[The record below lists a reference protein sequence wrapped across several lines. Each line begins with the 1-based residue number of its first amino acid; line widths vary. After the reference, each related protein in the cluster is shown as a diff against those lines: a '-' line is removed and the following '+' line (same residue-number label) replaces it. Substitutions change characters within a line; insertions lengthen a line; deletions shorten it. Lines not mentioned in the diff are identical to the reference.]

1 MSSRPE
7 MISRLLGHNFGPTET
22 KVFPSKLSSGKIP
35 AGQATLLHCR
45 EFPMSVTTPQI
56 PSANGEPAW
65 EAAYMLPLQGSWS
78 EADFLKFH
86 TTRMAELVDGRLEIL
101 PMPTL
106 KHQRILR
113 WLLGVFEAAAPAG
126 SVTLFAPLPTRLF
139 PRTIREPDLLYIA
152 PENAPGP
159 DVDYPS
165 HLDLALEIVSPGSEA
180 RQRDYDHKRT
190 DYARAGISEYWIV
203 DPQENQVTVLVLQN
217 GTYAEHGVF
226 KIGDTASGL
235 LLPGVRVDVGAMLN
249 A

>member
-1 MSSRPE
+1 
-7 MISRLLGHNFGPTET
+7 
-22 KVFPSKLSSGKIP
+22 
-35 AGQATLLHCR
+35 
-45 EFPMSVTTPQI
+45 MSVTTPQI

-101 PMPTL
+101 PTPTL
-106 KHQRILR
+106 KHQRILI
-113 WLLGVFEAAAPAG
+113 WLLDTFRKGVADQPGA
-126 SVTLFAPLPTRLF
+126 VVLLAPLPTRLF

-180 RQRDYDHKRT
+180 RQRDYEHKRT

-203 DPQENQVTVLVLQN
+203 DPQDNQVTVLVLQN
-217 GTYAEHGVF
+217 GIYTEHGVF
-226 KIGDTASGL
+226 KTGDTAAGL
-235 LLPGVRVDVGAMLN
+235 LLPGVRVDVAAMLN